1 LEARLRQGEKMQ
13 AIGLLAGGVAHN
25 FNNLLTVVL
34 GCLEMARSVKE
45 DSSRVSALLAR
56 AIDAA
61 RKGADLARH
70 LLTFARLQ
78 PLNSKFIE
86 PTGLLKEVHRLLQ
99 DSLPSNI
106 RLCLQIAPRLG
117 TVQIDPVE
125 FELALLNVAM
135 NARDAMPNGGKL
147 EIHALS
153 QNIQDPRLGLYG
165 RYLVV
170 AVADDGEGIAPGI
183 LPKVFEPFF
192 TTKEIGKGT
201 GLGLSQA
208 YGFARQSHGAVDID
222 STPGQGTR
230 VQFFLPLAGQG
241 ARPPG

>member
-78 PLNSKFIE
+78 PLKSKFIE
-86 PTGLLKEVHRLLQ
+86 PTGLLKEVHHLLQ

-106 RLCLQIAPRLG
+106 RRPR
-117 TVQIDPVE
+117 
-125 FELALLNVAM
+125 
-135 NARDAMPNGGKL
+135 
-147 EIHALS
+147 HACAILFAV
-153 QNIQDPRLGLYG
+153 G
-165 RYLVV
+165 R
-170 AVADDGEGIAPGI
+170 
-183 LPKVFEPFF
+183 
-192 TTKEIGKGT
+192 T
-201 GLGLSQA
+201 GRAAAWIS
-208 YGFARQSHGAVDID
+208 
-222 STPGQGTR
+222 
-230 VQFFLPLAGQG
+230 
-241 ARPPG
+241 